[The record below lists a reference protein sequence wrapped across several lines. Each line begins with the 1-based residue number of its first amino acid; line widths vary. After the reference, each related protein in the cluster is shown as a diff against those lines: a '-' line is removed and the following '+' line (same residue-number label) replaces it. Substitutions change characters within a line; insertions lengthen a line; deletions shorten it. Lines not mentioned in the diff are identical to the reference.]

1 MKITSIVGARPQF
14 VKLSPMVK
22 AFSARPEV
30 QHTIIHTGQH
40 FDDRMS
46 DVFFRDLDIP
56 KPDINLMIGSGTHG
70 WQTGKMMIAIEEALL
85 SNVPDMVIVY
95 GDTNSTLAGAL
106 ASAKL
111 NIPVAHVEA
120 GMRCF
125 RKDVPEE
132 INRVVTDHVSSLHF
146 CPTGQA
152 VENLMCEGFSWDYLY
167 QSGDVL
173 HDAFVQNK
181 DRIPAVVVLPGKYVV
196 ATVHRQENTDDRN
209 RLNSII
215 SALNDLAKTIPVV
228 LPFHPRIE
236 NLVKALSSGITVID
250 PLPYLDMLG
259 LVSGAEIVLTDSG
272 GLQREAHWLGKMAV
286 VLREETEHMDL
297 VADGWAVLAGAD
309 SRLIL
314 SSAFSALKLLDRK
327 VELGPLYDGHAANRI
342 AAKCIEWLED

>member
-22 AFSARPEV
+22 AFAAHPEV
-30 QHTIIHTGQH
+30 EHAIIHTGQH
-40 FDDRMS
+40 YSDVMS

-56 KPDINLMIGSGTHG
+56 KPNINLMIGSGTHG
-70 WQTGKMMIAIEEALL
+70 WQTGKMLLGIEVVLL
-85 SNVPDMVIVY
+85 DEKPDMVVVY

-106 ASAKL
+106 AAAKL

-120 GMRCF
+120 GMRCL

-132 INRVVTDHVSSLHF
+132 INRVVVDHVSSLLF
-146 CPTGQA
+146 CTPGVSA
-152 VENLMCEGFSWDYLY
+152 ANLNTEGMFWD
-167 QSGDVL
+167 SVIPAGDVL

-181 DRIPAVVVLPGKYVV
+181 DRIPSVVVLPGKYVV

-215 SALNDLAKTIPVV
+215 CALNDIAKIIPVV

-236 NLVKALSSGITVID
+236 HSVKELSSGITVID
-250 PLPYLDMLG
+250 PLSYLDMLG

-272 GLQREAHWLGKMAV
+272 GLQREAHWLGKMSII
-286 VLREETEHMDL
+286 LRDVTEHMDL
-297 VADGWAVLAGAD
+297 VADGWAVLADAD
-309 SRLIL
+309 SRTIL
-314 SSAFSALKLLDRK
+314 SSAFSAMKTLDRK
-327 VELGPLYDGHAANRI
+327 VELGPLYDGHAADRI
-342 AAKCIEWLED
+342 VAKCIEWLEP

>member
-40 FDDRMS
+40 HYDCMS

-56 KPDINLMIGSGTHG
+56 KPDINLHIGSGTHG
-70 WQTGKMMIAIEEALL
+70 WQTGKMMIAIEVALL
-85 SNVPDMVIVY
+85 SNVPDMVLVY

-106 ASAKL
+106 VAAKL

-125 RKDVPEE
+125 QKDMPEE
-132 INRVVTDHVSSLHF
+132 INRVVTDHVSSLLF
-146 CPTGQA
+146 CTPGGSA
-152 VENLMCEGFSWDYLY
+152 ANLNAEGLFWD
-167 QSGDVL
+167 SVIPAGDVL

-181 DRIPAVVVLPGKYVV
+181 SKIVPVIVPPGKYVV

-215 SALNDLAKTIPVV
+215 SALNDLSKIIPVV

-236 NLVKALSSGITVID
+236 HSVKNLSDGITVID

-272 GLQREAHWLGKMAV
+272 GLQREAHWLGKMTV

-297 VADGWAVLAGAD
+297 VADGWAVLAGTD

-314 SSAFSALKLLDRK
+314 SSAFNALKLLDRK